1 MRLFLYEKCCI
12 ARIDIDKYDKLVVGR
27 EHSYF
32 KNVSIARLHR
42 WHK

>member
-1 MRLFLYEKCCI
+1 MRLFLCEKHCI
-12 ARIDIDKYDKLVVGR
+12 AGIDIDKYDKSVVGR

-32 KNVSIARLHR
+32 KNVSIARLQR